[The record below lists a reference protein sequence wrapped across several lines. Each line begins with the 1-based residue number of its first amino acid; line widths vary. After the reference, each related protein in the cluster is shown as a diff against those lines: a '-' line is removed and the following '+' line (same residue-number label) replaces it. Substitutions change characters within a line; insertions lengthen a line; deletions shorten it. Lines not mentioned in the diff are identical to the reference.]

1 MVKPSSVSR
10 EMDFSAALAPA
21 ASGSKLTITF
31 AVCRLR
37 IATCCSVKAVPLVAI
52 TFWIPRR
59 KTLMQSICPS
69 TSRAKPTVRIADL
82 ALSRL
87 KSTCPFE

>member
-52 TFWIPRR
+52 TF
-59 KTLMQSICPS
+59 
-69 TSRAKPTVRIADL
+69 
-82 ALSRL
+82 
-87 KSTCPFE
+87 